1 MELFQV
7 ATDLTGRRKPF
18 LVMETYEPLNFC
30 RLQVSK
36 GHSLL
41 ADLLRTSSLLPPAL
55 RPQAINEDRYAA
67 VLFDYRYF
75 KDREALERKVEA
87 SPELTQLDEH
97 FREARILPVT
107 AQPASTLLPAN
118 D

>member
-1 MELFQV
+1 MWLHKAV
-7 ATDLTGRRKPF
+7 SCHGHLRAA
-18 LVMETYEPLNFC
+18 NCC

-55 RPQAINEDRYAA
+55 RPQAINDDRYAA

-75 KDREALERKVEA
+75 KDREALERKIEA

-97 FREARILPVT
+97 FREARNLPVKNSLH
-107 AQPASTLLPAN
+107 QL
-118 D
+118 